1 MIVIEAESA
10 ADRDPD
16 PGQESPPDPKETSA
30 DVDLRSLR
38 VNAQSVMIGLG
49 HRYGLNSNFLCYYIF
64 QFVLKL
70 STLLLSGF

>member
-16 PGQESPPDPKETSA
+16 PGQETSA

-38 VNAQSVMIGLG
+38 VNAQSVLAWATGM
-49 HRYGLNSNFLCYYIF
+49 
-64 QFVLKL
+64 V
-70 STLLLSGF
+70 